1 MNLDYLEESLKEVLD
16 KADFQ
21 IITNKSGEIVIHT
34 GLFLDDD
41 GELNPL
47 EDDVGEDFFENDWEE
62 DRLDDI

>member
-1 MNLDYLEESLKEVLD
+1 MD